1 MMHLKFI
8 SVHLLVTISI
18 LLSFISSSSGYLKM
32 ITLQVLLGIV
42 CLAILF
48 FLNKNCNSKKLSV
61 YYFVL
66 LIFAVYPILD
76 GLLRF
81 FLGVTVIDMFF

>member
-1 MMHLKFI
+1 MIYLKFI
-8 SVHLLVTISI
+8 SVHLLIAISI
-18 LLSFISSSSGYLKM
+18 LLSFISSSSGYLKI
-32 ITLQVLLGIV
+32 ITLQVFLGIT

-48 FLNKNCNSKKLSV
+48 FLNKNCNSKKLSI

-76 GLLRF
+76 GLLRIFLEMTVGDIF
-81 FLGVTVIDMFF
+81 F